1 MGGNGWIKLHREIQ
15 HHWIFQRDE
24 YLKAWILLL
33 IKANH
38 KDFKT
43 LVSDKIP
50 EVVIV
55 KRGQVVTSLKKLGL
69 ELRWSPSKVKRF
81 LHKLQKDEMI
91 KIADE
96 KRWTHLSINNYET
109 YQYAR
114 HDAETQQ
121 VRQRDA
127 AEHNQI
133 MEKKEK
139 KKKNLSQKE
148 QMQGIFKKTQ
158 ELQRK
163 FPNTNVKLEFERM
176 SDWLLSSGKRYK
188 NYGAFFN
195 NWLRKAQEN
204 SPESEGLNKKI
215 YTYKCEVC
223 NNVKTKSE
231 YKDLYVS
238 CCGHEQL
245 KPTI

>member
-1 MGGNGWIKLHREIQ
+1 MSGNGWIKIHREIQ

-24 YLKAWILLL
+24 YFKAWILLL
-33 IKANH
+33 MKANH

-50 EVVIV
+50 EVVVV

-69 ELRWSPSKVKRF
+69 ELKWSPSKVKRF

-91 KIADE
+91 RIADE

-114 HDAETQQ
+114 HEADTQQ
-121 VRQRDA
+121 ERTRNEV
-127 AEHNQI
+127 EHNQI
-133 MEKKEK
+133 MIKKDK

-148 QMQGIFKKTQ
+148 QLQGIKDKIQ
-158 ELQRK
+158 ELQLK
-163 FPNTNVKLEFERM
+163 FTNVNVKLEYERM

-204 SPESEGLNKKI
+204 SPEDEGNNKKI
-215 YTYKCEVC
+215 YTYKCKVC

-231 YKDLYVS
+231 YKDLYIS

-245 KPTI
+245 KPTL